1 MRKRRE
7 MRDHLKDIADAA
19 AAIAEFLSDLSSLE
33 ELEADRK
40 SIFAV
45 VRALEIMGEAAKR
58 IPEGFRRKHSG
69 IPWREMA
76 GMRDKLIHEYFG
88 VDVAVLW
95 KTATEDVPPVREA
108 VDELLAPGGELP
120 LP

>member
-7 MRDHLKDIADAA
+7 IRDHLKDIADAA
-19 AAIAEFLSDLSSLE
+19 AAIAEFLSGFSSSNQF
-33 ELEADRK
+33 EADRK

-58 IPEGFRRKHSG
+58 IPDGFRRKHSG

-88 VDVAVLW
+88 VDTAVLW
-95 KTATEDVPPVREA
+95 KTATVDVPPVREA
-108 VDELLAPGGELP
+108 MEELLASGGELP
-120 LP
+120 FP